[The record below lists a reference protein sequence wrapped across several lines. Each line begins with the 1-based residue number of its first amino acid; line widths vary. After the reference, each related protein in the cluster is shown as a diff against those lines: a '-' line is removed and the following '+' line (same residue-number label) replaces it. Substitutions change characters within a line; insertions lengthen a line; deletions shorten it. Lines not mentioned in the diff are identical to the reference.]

1 MRSASSSSDQST
13 PTSTAK
19 RSRSMFTPE
28 SAIFS
33 LTRTLYC
40 CSSTALAGG
49 RGGDAR
55 LHEYALRGAHA
66 GAELDVVA
74 ELGEHHLEPRER
86 GQDVERAEVA
96 TVRDPQDPALEL
108 LLAAVGGDPELAQG
122 TWDLAAVDRV
132 GQLDGGDHGR
142 ALVRVAE
149 DVQAD
154 RRGAGARGAA
164 QQIVARP
171 DVLDALFL
179 DHVERN
185 VEPEE
190 ERDGRREGAV
200 ALGLR
205 LGGLAPVEEVAAAG
219 VGRGVLEG
227 ALGHGGEAEARRAH
241 QRLLGAG

>member
-55 LHEYALRGAHA
+55 LDEHALRGAHA

-74 ELGEHHLEPRER
+74 ELAQHHLKPGQR
-86 GQDVERAEVA
+86 GQDVEGAEVA
-96 TVRDPQDPALEL
+96 AVRDPQDPALEL
-108 LLAAVGGDPELAQG
+108 LLAAVGRDPELAHCAG
-122 TWDLAAVDRV
+122 DLAAVDRV
-132 GQLDGGDHGR
+132 REIDSGDHAR

-149 DVQAD
+149 DVEAD

-164 QQIVARP
+164 EEVVARP
-171 DVLDALFL
+171 
-179 DHVERN
+179 
-185 VEPEE
+185 
-190 ERDGRREGAV
+190 
-200 ALGLR
+200 
-205 LGGLAPVEEVAAAG
+205 
-219 VGRGVLEG
+219 
-227 ALGHGGEAEARRAH
+227 
-241 QRLLGAG
+241 

>member
-49 RGGDAR
+49 RGGDAG
-55 LHEYALRGAHA
+55 LDEHALRGAHA

-74 ELGEHHLEPRER
+74 ELAQHHLEARER
-86 GQDVERAEVA
+86 GQDVEGAEVA
-96 TVRDPQDPALEL
+96 AVRDPQDLALEL
-108 LLAAVGGDPELAQG
+108 LLAAVGGDAELAEG
-122 TWDLAAVDRV
+122 AGDLAAVDRLR
-132 GQLDGGDHGR
+132 QLDGGDHGR

-149 DVQAD
+149 DAEAHCG
-154 RRGAGARGAA
+154 GAGPRSAGE
-164 QQIVARP
+164 QVVARP
-171 DVLDALFL
+171 HVLDALRL
-179 DHVERN
+179 DHVERD
-185 VEPEE
+185 VETEE
-190 ERDGRREGAV
+190 ERHGRREGAV

-205 LGGLAPVEEVAAAG
+205 LGRLAPVEEVAAAG
-219 VGRGVLEG
+219 VRLGVLER
-227 ALGHGGEAEARRAH
+227 AR
-241 QRLLGAG
+241 